1 MGLELDKL
9 VKNTKQ
15 ENLMSNIMA
24 SLKSVLDN
32 KYSLNFKY
40 NSFELL
46 IDKESLLKVV
56 KLIRDS
62 DKLKFNQLIDIT
74 AVDYP
79 EKTKR
84 FDIVYHFLSMTQNHR
99 IRVKLAVSDTE
110 IVPSI
115 CAIHRAAN
123 WYEREV
129 FDMYG
134 ISFSGHPDLR
144 RILTDYGFQGYPL
157 RKDFP
162 TTGYTEVRYDDE
174 KKKVVYEPV
183 ALTQEYRQFDFLSPW
198 EGAAQMELDVKA
210 EVEEDIK
217 K

>member
-79 EKTKR
+79 NKKNR
-84 FDIVYHFLSMTQNHR
+84 FEMVYVFLSINNNARLILKCNLDDNNT
-99 IRVKLAVSDTE
+99 IDSLSALFS
-110 IVPSI
+110 
-115 CAIHRAAN
+115 AAN

-129 FDMYG
+129 WDLFG
-134 ISFSGHPDLR
+134 ITFTDHPDLR
-144 RILTDYGFQGYPL
+144 RLLTDYGFIGFPL

-162 TTGYTEVRYDDE
+162 LSGNVEVRYDVNT
-174 KKKVVYEPV
+174 KKVVYEPV
-183 ALTQEYRQFDFLSPW
+183 KLTQSFRNFDFESPW
-198 EGAAQMELDVKA
+198 EGDN
-210 EVEEDIK
+210 IK
-217 K
+217 ENND

>member
-1 MGLELDKL
+1 LGLELDKL

-79 EKTKR
+79 NKKNR
-84 FDIVYHFLSMTQNHR
+84 FEMVYVFLSINNNARLILKCNLDDNNT
-99 IRVKLAVSDTE
+99 IDSLSALFS
-110 IVPSI
+110 
-115 CAIHRAAN
+115 AAN

-129 FDMYG
+129 WDLFG
-134 ISFSGHPDLR
+134 ITFTDHPDLR
-144 RILTDYGFQGYPL
+144 RLLTDYGFIGFPL

-162 TTGYTEVRYDDE
+162 LSGNVEVRYDVNT
-174 KKKVVYEPV
+174 KKVVYEPV
-183 ALTQEYRQFDFLSPW
+183 KLTQSFRNFDFESPW
-198 EGAAQMELDVKA
+198 EGDN
-210 EVEEDIK
+210 IK
-217 K
+217 ENND

>member
-1 MGLELDKL
+1 MGLEFDKL

-24 SLKSVLDN
+24 SLKSVLDD

-79 EKTKR
+79 NKKNR
-84 FDIVYHFLSMTQNHR
+84 FEMVYVFLSINNNARLILKCNLDDNNT
-99 IRVKLAVSDTE
+99 IDSLSALFS
-110 IVPSI
+110 
-115 CAIHRAAN
+115 AAN

-129 FDMYG
+129 WDLFG
-134 ISFSGHPDLR
+134 ITFTDHPDLR
-144 RILTDYGFQGYPL
+144 RLLTDYGFIGFPL

-162 TTGYTEVRYDDE
+162 LSGNVEVRYDVNT
-174 KKKVVYEPV
+174 KKVVYEPV
-183 ALTQEYRQFDFLSPW
+183 KLTQSFRNFDFESPW
-198 EGAAQMELDVKA
+198 EGDN
-210 EVEEDIK
+210 IK
-217 K
+217 ENND

>member
-1 MGLELDKL
+1 
-9 VKNTKQ
+9 
-15 ENLMSNIMA
+15 MA
-24 SLKSVLDN
+24 SLKSVLDD

-79 EKTKR
+79 NKKNR
-84 FDIVYHFLSMTQNHR
+84 FEMVYVFLSINNNARLILKCNLDDNNT
-99 IRVKLAVSDTE
+99 IDSLSALFS
-110 IVPSI
+110 
-115 CAIHRAAN
+115 AAN

-129 FDMYG
+129 WDLFG
-134 ISFSGHPDLR
+134 ITFTDHPDLR
-144 RILTDYGFQGYPL
+144 RLLTDYGFIGFPL

-162 TTGYTEVRYDDE
+162 LSGNVEVRYDVNT
-174 KKKVVYEPV
+174 KKVVYEPV
-183 ALTQEYRQFDFLSPW
+183 KLTQSFRNFDFESPW
-198 EGAAQMELDVKA
+198 EGDN
-210 EVEEDIK
+210 IK
-217 K
+217 ENND